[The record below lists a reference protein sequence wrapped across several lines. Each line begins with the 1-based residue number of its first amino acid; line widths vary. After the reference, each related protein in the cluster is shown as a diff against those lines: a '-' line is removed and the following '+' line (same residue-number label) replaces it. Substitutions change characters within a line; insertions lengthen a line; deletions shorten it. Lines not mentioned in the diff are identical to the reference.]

1 MNVFSDAVN
10 SYYLLNFC
18 NHGLLNVY
26 LHRYLYVLVPQVCY
40 IHLGFYD
47 LLSLD
52 LSN

>member
-1 MNVFSDAVN
+1 MYVVVQVVSN
-10 SYYLLNFC
+10 LMNFC
-18 NHGLLNVY
+18 NHGILNVY